1 MRLNT
6 ICSRFRHSMTQRPGP
21 KSPGRD
27 SMNTLGYVN
36 EPALR
41 ARSIQLHLRYMIRY
55 DQLAGGLL
63 NNLLD
68 THPGGTLLEYKRA
81 VLDLQVG
88 AIREYPVNAASTGQR
103 PRAVAEQV
111 GVTGLGSVGHG
122 ADDVPGPRH
131 EIHGAA
137 HALDQLAGNH
147 P

>member
-41 ARSIQLHLRYMIRY
+41 ACSIQLHLRYMIRY
-55 DQLAGGLL
+55 DQLASGLL
-63 NNLLD
+63 DNLLD
-68 THPGGTLLEYKRA
+68 THPRGSLLEHESA

-88 AIREYPVNAASTGQR
+88 EIREYPVNTTGTGQR
-103 PRAVAEQV
+103 QRTFLEQF
-111 GVTGLGSVGHG
+111 GLTVLGCVGHG
-122 ADDVPGPRH
+122 ADDVLGTRH